1 MDSGTTPIRGSGSHT
16 PPSIKQEPPEDATIV
31 LPRPPSLSIST
42 PDICPLTLNT
52 MTTATLTV
60 PQPHLSVATLHA
72 PAQILG
78 DGLSPRKKPRKQQL

>member
-1 MDSGTTPIRGSGSHT
+1 MESGTTPVRGTGTHT
-16 PPSIKQEPPEDATIV
+16 PPSIKQEPPDDATIV
-31 LPRPPSLSIST
+31 LPRPSLSIPA
-42 PDICPLTLNT
+42 PDMCPLTLNT

-72 PAQILG
+72 PTQILA